1 MPVRVIGGWKVESE
15 KVSGTEKLVL
25 SEGKGIL
32 FLDTSGVI

>member
-1 MPVRVIGGWKVESE
+1 MPVRGWKVESE

-25 SEGKGIL
+25 SERKGVL